1 MLPPHLMAAA
11 AASWNLENYN
21 LLMRSS
27 QTTNRSLAGVPLEI
41 TKPKPNH
48 LWQLFTRYEE
58 FLSEKARNYLKI
70 DFSLDQKLYQEPD
83 TIQNEQIR
91 DAIKRGISLNH
102 ITCSIKYGPYHMN
115 HITWSKIVELEGHSS

>member
-27 QTTNRSLAGVPLEI
+27 QSANRSLAGVPIEI
-41 TKPKPNH
+41 TKPNPNH

-83 TIQNEQIR
+83 TIQNDQIR
-91 DAIKRGISLNH
+91 DAIKRGKFTQS
-102 ITCSIKYGPYHMN
+102 YHLVKWTTYN
-115 HITWSKIVELEGHSS
+115 NLWTVL

>member
-27 QTTNRSLAGVPLEI
+27 QSANRSLAGVPLEI
-41 TKPKPNH
+41 TKPNPNH

-83 TIQNEQIR
+83 TIQNDQIR
-91 DAIKRGISLNH
+91 DAIRPHPDTIQTPQDIRHFYAIQGTERKCNNSL
-102 ITCSIKYGPYHMN
+102 T
-115 HITWSKIVELEGHSS
+115 

>member
-27 QTTNRSLAGVPLEI
+27 QSTNRSLAGVPLEI

-83 TIQNEQIR
+83 TIQNDQIR
-91 DAIKRGISLNH
+91 DAIKRGKFTQSYHLVKWTTH
-102 ITCSIKYGPYHMN
+102 YGPYLR
-115 HITWSKIVELEGHSS
+115 IYKLS

>member
-1 MLPPHLMAAA
+1 MAAA

-27 QTTNRSLAGVPLEI
+27 QSANRSLAGVPLEI

-58 FLSEKARNYLKI
+58 FLSVGNSGNTITVYEDGSRLVQAASAWRRGNISARA
-70 DFSLDQKLYQEPD
+70 DSGSHWPTSLGPGPTRWPK
-83 TIQNEQIR
+83 TI
-91 DAIKRGISLNH
+91 
-102 ITCSIKYGPYHMN
+102 GPQRLA
-115 HITWSKIVELEGHSS
+115 TKP

>member
-21 LLMRSS
+21 LLLRSS
-27 QTTNRSLAGVPLEI
+27 QSTSRSLAGVPLEI

-102 ITCSIKYGPYHMN
+102 IICSIKYGPYHMN
-115 HITWSKIVELEGHSS
+115 HIKWSTIVELVSP

>member
-27 QTTNRSLAGVPLEI
+27 QSTNRSLAGVPLEI
-41 TKPKPNH
+41 AKPKPNH
-48 LWQLFTRYEE
+48 LWHLFTRYEE
-58 FLSEKARNYLKI
+58 FLSEKAQNYLKI

-91 DAIKRGISLNH
+91 DAIKRGTQKS
-102 ITCSIKYGPYHMN
+102 
-115 HITWSKIVELEGHSS
+115 